1 MQENKEMLHETQSQ
15 TAEITGK
22 SVSERIMGESII
34 TVVKEK
40 TETAETKRM
49 RDQFNFFG
57 PVTLVYAAFYA
68 FCMFHNGS
76 GVTFPFFLAGTL
88 LYFVFSLSKLEI
100 TLKKGSSFYMIG
112 ILLLGVST
120 FCTDGWAIIALN
132 KLAVF
137 LLVMCLL
144 LHQYF
149 DTTKWNLGKYVGSI
163 CQLTVMSFGELNQ
176 PFADGKVYFREK
188 GKVNKK
194 VWYGLLGV
202 IIALPILLIAA
213 GLLSSAD
220 AVFRKM
226 TTDLVNWIRPGNV
239 FNVAFRIAF
248 LFFASYALT
257 AYLCKR
263 SIREEVRDHRN
274 GEPVLAI
281 TIMSLLSLLYL
292 LFSGIQIFGLFLGKM
307 QLPDGYTYAQYAR
320 EGFFQLLA
328 VSILNLILVL
338 VGLSFFKE
346 SKVLKVV
353 MTVMSLCTFVMI
365 ASSAMRMI
373 IYIRYYYLTFLR
385 IFVLWMLAVLFVMFI
400 GVMISIYRENFS
412 LFRYGVVA
420 VTILYL
426 ILSFSHPDY
435 IIARVNI
442 ANAPGADGK
451 GWTESEAQDYGNDFF
466 AGPFFRGSE
475 YSDFHY
481 LCDLSADAA
490 PVMIPYMESLGYDLS
505 AYELENPIDIM
516 DTSGWWSSYQQE
528 GFGYYYLGH
537 IKDGLDGLSH
547 LSPRTFNVSRYM
559 ALRQIE
565 GRIDGK

>member
-1 MQENKEMLHETQSQ
+1 MQENKQMLHETQSQ
-15 TAEITGK
+15 TAKMTGK
-22 SVSERIMGESII
+22 SVSERTPQESNM

-49 RDQFNFFG
+49 REQFNFFG

-76 GVTFPFFLAGTL
+76 GITFPFFLAGTL

-100 TLKKGSSFYMIG
+100 TLKKGSIFYMIG

-163 CQLTVMSFGELNQ
+163 CQLTVMSFGELNK

-239 FNVAFRIAF
+239 FNVVFRIAF

-338 VGLSFFKE
+338 VCLSFFKE

-400 GVMISIYRENFS
+400 GVMISIYRENFP

-426 ILSFSHPDY
+426 VLSFSHPDY

-442 ANAPGADGK
+442 ANAPGADGR

-475 YSDFHY
+475 YRDFDY

-490 PVMIPYMESLGYDLS
+490 PVILPYMERLGYDFS
-505 AYELENPIDIM
+505 AYELKNPIDAI
-516 DTSGWWSSYQQE
+516 SRFWWLGSYEQE

-565 GRIDGK
+565 GRMNGK

>member
-1 MQENKEMLHETQSQ
+1 MQEN
-15 TAEITGK
+15 
-22 SVSERIMGESII
+22 
-34 TVVKEK
+34 TVVQETTSANQGQISGQNVVRVVEK

-49 RDQFNFFG
+49 KEHFNFFG
-57 PVTLVYAAFYA
+57 PVTFLYAVFYA

-76 GVTFPFFLAGTL
+76 GITFPFFLAGTL

-100 TLKKGSSFYMIG
+100 TLKKGSAFYMIS
-112 ILLLGVST
+112 ILLLGIST
-120 FCTDGWAIIALN
+120 FCTDGWAIISLN

-144 LHQYF
+144 LNQYF
-149 DTTKWNLGKYVGSI
+149 DTKKWNLGKYVGSI
-163 CQLTVMSFGELNQ
+163 CQLVVMSFGELGK
-176 PFADGKVYFREK
+176 PFSDGKAYFREK

-202 IIALPILLIAA
+202 VIALPIVLIAA

-226 TTDLVNWIRPGNV
+226 TTDFMNWIRPGNI
-239 FNVAFRIAF
+239 FNAVIRVTF
-248 LFFASYALT
+248 LFFTSYALT
-257 AYLCKR
+257 SYLCKR
-263 SIREEVRDHRN
+263 SIPEEVKDRRK

-307 QLPDGYTYAQYAR
+307 QLPEGYTYAQYAR

-338 VGLSFFKE
+338 MCLSFFRE
-346 SKVLKVV
+346 SRILKVI
-353 MTVMSLCTFVMI
+353 MTIMSLCTFIMI
-365 ASSAMRMI
+365 ASSVMRMI

-400 GVMISIYRENFS
+400 GVLINIYRESFP
-412 LFRYGVVA
+412 LFRYGVVM
-420 VTILYL
+420 VTVLYL
-426 ILSFSHPDY
+426 ALSFSHPDY

-442 ANAPGADGK
+442 ANAPGADGT
-451 GWTESEAQDYGNDFF
+451 GWEESVAQDYGDDFF

-475 YSDFHY
+475 YNDYSY
-481 LCDLSADAA
+481 LSDLSADAA
-490 PVMIPYMESLGYDLS
+490 PVIIPYMESLGYDFG
-505 AYELENPIDIM
+505 AYELENPTDIM
-516 DTSGWWSSYQQE
+516 SEDTQAQWWGSYQPK
-528 GFGYYYLGH
+528 GFGYYYLNH
-537 IKDGLDGLSH
+537 NKKRLDQTSL
-547 LSPRTFNVSRYM
+547 RTFNISRYM
-559 ALRQIE
+559 ARKQIE
-565 GRIDGK
+565 ARIDGK

>member
-1 MQENKEMLHETQSQ
+1 MQESIVKKETVQ
-15 TAEITGK
+15 GD
-22 SVSERIMGESII
+22 II
-34 TVVKEK
+34 TNNAGQISGSNMSVVKEE
-40 TETAETKRM
+40 TVTAETKRM
-49 RDQFNFFG
+49 RGQFNFFG

-76 GVTFPFFLAGTL
+76 GIAFPFFLAGTL

-100 TLKKGSSFYMIG
+100 TLKKGSIFYMISM
-112 ILLLGVST
+112 LLLGVST

-163 CQLTVMSFGELNQ
+163 CQLIVMSFGELNR
-176 PFADGKVYFREK
+176 PFIDGKAYFREK

-194 VWYGLLGV
+194 VWYGLLGAV
-202 IIALPILLIAA
+202 IAIPILLIAA

-226 TTDLVNWIRPGNV
+226 TTDFVNWIRPGNV
-239 FNVAFRIAF
+239 FNVVFRIAF

-338 VGLSFFKE
+338 ACLSFFKE
-346 SKVLKVV
+346 SKVLKAV
-353 MTVMSLCTFVMI
+353 MTIMSLCTFVMI

-400 GVMISIYRENFS
+400 GVMISIYRESFP

-426 ILSFSHPDY
+426 VLSFSHPDY
-435 IIARVNI
+435 VIARVNI

-475 YSDFHY
+475 YSDYDY
-481 LCDLSADAA
+481 LCGLSADAA

-505 AYELENPIDIM
+505 AYELEYPIDIM
-516 DTSGWWSSYQQE
+516 DSTGWWSSYQQE

-537 IKDGLDGLSH
+537 IKDGLDGLAH

-565 GRIDGK
+565 GRINGK

>member
-1 MQENKEMLHETQSQ
+1 MS
-15 TAEITGK
+15 
-22 SVSERIMGESII
+22 
-34 TVVKEK
+34 VVKEK
-40 TETAETKRM
+40 TVTAETKRM
-49 RDQFNFFG
+49 REQFDFFG

-76 GVTFPFFLAGTL
+76 GIAFPFFLAGTL

-100 TLKKGSSFYMIG
+100 TLKKGSIFYMISM
-112 ILLLGVST
+112 LLLGVST

-163 CQLTVMSFGELNQ
+163 CQLIVMSFGELNR
-176 PFADGKVYFREK
+176 PFIDGKAYFREK

-194 VWYGLLGV
+194 VWYGLLGAV
-202 IIALPILLIAA
+202 IAIPILLIAA

-226 TTDLVNWIRPGNV
+226 TTDFVNWIRPGNV
-239 FNVAFRIAF
+239 FNVVFRIAF

-257 AYLCKR
+257 ACLCKR
-263 SIREEVRDHRN
+263 SIREKVRDHRN

-320 EGFFQLLA
+320 EGFFQLLS

-338 VGLSFFKE
+338 VCLSFFKE
-346 SKVLKVV
+346 SKVLKAV
-353 MTVMSLCTFVMI
+353 MTIMSLCTFVMI

-400 GVMISIYRENFS
+400 GVMISIYRESFP

-426 ILSFSHPDY
+426 VLSFSHPDY
-435 IIARVNI
+435 VIARVNI

-475 YSDFHY
+475 YSDYDY
-481 LCDLSADAA
+481 LCGLSADAA
-490 PVMIPYMESLGYDLS
+490 PAMIPYMESLGYDLS
-505 AYELENPIDIM
+505 AYKLEYPIDIM
-516 DTSGWWSSYQQE
+516 DSTGWWSSYQQE

-537 IKDGLDGLSH
+537 IKDGLDGLAH

-565 GRIDGK
+565 GRINEK